1 MILFLLACGTAAIS
15 LADQPIYEYD
25 CTVTEVG
32 DTGAPA
38 VWHADN
44 VPLDRPIL
52 VYGVSDNQGWWMP
65 RPFTPDDDGVEMTR
79 GGLDIQR
86 CVVYGL

>member
-1 MILFLLACGTAAIS
+1 MIFFLLACGNAAIS

-25 CTVTEVG
+25 CDVAEVG
-32 DTGAPA
+32 DTGAPIL
-38 VWHADN
+38 WRADD
-44 VPLDRPIL
+44 VPTDRPVL
-52 VYGVSDNQGWWMP
+52 VYGVSEHQGWWMP
-65 RPFTPDDDGVEMTR
+65 RPFTPTDGGVEMTR